1 MTDEVYA
8 KDRDAWRAW
17 LEEHHDTTPAIWLVH
32 YKKGSGKPSVAYDEA
47 VEEALCFGWI
57 DSKVQSLDD
66 DRYRQYYTVRKPG
79 SVWSKANKERVARM
93 TEATKMT
100 DAGTRAVKAAQ
111 ADGSWEFLDEI
122 DNLVL
127 PDDLVSA
134 LGAVEGARE
143 TFDSFSE
150 SARKGILFWIKSA
163 KRTATRQKRIEQT
176 ASAAARGEKP
186 LSYL

>member
-17 LEEHHDTTPAIWLVH
+17 LEEHHDATPAVWLVY
-32 YKKGSGKPSVAYDEA
+32 YKKGSGKPSVTYDEA

-134 LGAVEGARE
+134 LSAIKGARE

-163 KRTATRQKRIEQT
+163 KRTTTRQKRIEQT
-176 ASAAARGEKP
+176 ASAAARGETP